1 MDLMNFLIFLK
12 SPARFRPALACGIWL
27 AARALQAADWPQ
39 FLGPDRNGI
48 SAETNLAGAW
58 PADGPPV
65 RWKKEIGQGFS
76 GPVVARGKL
85 ILFHR
90 KADQEIIDCLDAKTG
105 AALWHFAYPTAYED
119 DFGFD
124 P

>member
-1 MDLMNFLIFLK
+1 MDQVKILK
-12 SPARFRPALACGIWL
+12 TPRRFRPALAFAIWL
-27 AARALQAADWPQ
+27 APLALQAADWPQ

-58 PADGPPV
+58 PAEGPPL
-65 RWKKEIGQGFS
+65 RWKKDIGQGFS

-90 KADQEIIDCLDAKTG
+90 KADQEIIDRSEEHTSELQSLRHLVCRL
-105 AALWHFAYPTAYED
+105 
-119 DFGFD
+119 
-124 P
+124 